1 MPLKGNQYK
10 IDLNKDGKIT
20 REDFNMMNNKPKMN
34 YGGMAKKKMNY
45 GGMAKKNMMN
55 YGGKAKP
62 MYMMNYGGKAKPMMM
77 NYGGAAKS
85 MMQNLHPKIAK
96 CS

>member
-1 MPLKGNQYK
+1 MIGVNMPLKGNQHK

-20 REDFNMMNNKPKMN
+20 REDFNMMNNKPKMS

-62 MYMMNYGGKAKPMMM
+62 MMMSH
-77 NYGGAAKS
+77 GGAAKS

>member
-1 MPLKGNQYK
+1 MIGVNMPLKGNQYK

-20 REDFNMMNNKPKMN
+20 REDFNMMNNKPKMS

-45 GGMAKKNMMN
+45 GGMAKKN
-55 YGGKAKP
+55 
-62 MYMMNYGGKAKPMMM
+62 MMNYGGKAKPMMM

>member
-1 MPLKGNQYK
+1 MIGVNMPLKGNQYK

-20 REDFNMMNNKPKMN
+20 REDFNMMNNKPKMS

-62 MYMMNYGGKAKPMMM
+62 MMMNNGG
-77 NYGGAAKS
+77 NAKS
-85 MMQNLHPKIAK
+85 IMQSLHPKIAK

>member
-1 MPLKGNQYK
+1 MIGVNMPLKGNQYK

-62 MYMMNYGGKAKPMMM
+62 MMMNYGG
-77 NYGGAAKS
+77 NAKS
-85 MMQNLHPKIAK
+85 ITQSLHHKIAK

>member
-1 MPLKGNQYK
+1 MIGVNMPLKGNQYK

-20 REDFNMMNNKPKMN
+20 REDFNMMNNKPKMS

-62 MYMMNYGGKAKPMMM
+62 MYMMNNGGKAK
-77 NYGGAAKS
+77 S
-85 MMQNLHPKIAK
+85 IMQNLHPKIAK

>member
-1 MPLKGNQYK
+1 MIGVNMPLKGNQYK

-62 MYMMNYGGKAKPMMM
+62 MMM

>member
-20 REDFNMMNNKPKMN
+20 REDFNMMNNKPKMS

-62 MYMMNYGGKAKPMMM
+62 MMMNSGG
-77 NYGGAAKS
+77 YAKS

>member
-1 MPLKGNQYK
+1 MPLKGNQHK

-20 REDFNMMNNKPKMN
+20 REDFNMMNNKPKMS

-62 MYMMNYGGKAKPMMM
+62 MMMSH
-77 NYGGAAKS
+77 GGAAKS

>member
-20 REDFNMMNNKPKMN
+20 REDFNMMNNKPKMS

-62 MYMMNYGGKAKPMMM
+62 MYVLGF
-77 NYGGAAKS
+77 KS
-85 MMQNLHPKIAK
+85 FCLAPAITHL
-96 CS
+96 SYS

>member
-62 MYMMNYGGKAKPMMM
+62 MMM

>member
-1 MPLKGNQYK
+1 MPLKGNQHK

-20 REDFNMMNNKPKMN
+20 REDFNMMNNKPKMS

-62 MYMMNYGGKAKPMMM
+62 MMMNSGG
-77 NYGGAAKS
+77 YAKS

>member
-1 MPLKGNQYK
+1 MIGVNMPLKGNQYK

-62 MYMMNYGGKAKPMMM
+62 MMMNNGG
-77 NYGGAAKS
+77 NAKS
-85 MMQNLHPKIAK
+85 IMQSLHPKIAK

>member
-62 MYMMNYGGKAKPMMM
+62 MYMMNNGGKAK
-77 NYGGAAKS
+77 S
-85 MMQNLHPKIAK
+85 IMQNLHPKIAK

>member
-20 REDFNMMNNKPKMN
+20 REDFNMMNNKPKMS

-45 GGMAKKNMMN
+45 GGMAKKN
-55 YGGKAKP
+55 
-62 MYMMNYGGKAKPMMM
+62 MMNYGGKAKPMMM